1 MSEEM
6 AVRQAAAVSGRDEEA
21 VLLLERVH
29 YRHDPRWLL
38 PVSPRLCL
46 ACALELLPER
56 GVSLVRK
63 KYVLSCFRDAL
74 VRHASL
80 VTQLVAQD
88 QRVCIHFINILFGLL
103 CNVEDGNVTDLC
115 IEVLIQLVTQLK
127 QEQTVHC
134 LLDECHRELCSM
146 PSMQGSPATLTLLG
160 KLVDTIPALADKL
173 VMEHGGLM
181 KHLLRGLVYPNEGVQ
196 ASVCYLYGKL
206 YSSPM
211 AAEMLSGH
219 FREKLCPLF
228 LSTLEGA
235 QTKELQINCL
245 GLLRQLLKYDL
256 FVSMI
261 MNKSALAETAQSV
274 EGPPGE
280 TSLPLV
286 LKKFL
291 LSRDETLQVA
301 SAHCITAVLVHSPV
315 KHAPAFIHADIPE
328 FLFEHLSSSSEVLIW
343 SIYNCL
349 ILLAEEPLFFSK
361 CHTVYGIEAV
371 VRSLQGS
378 LKLTNTEL
386 HKQGLLLFAEILTR
400 QPEEIRLFT
409 SSAMCGDAGR
419 ALQEAV
425 SSPVLEVAAEAV
437 KAASAFLRKDHQSAP
452 PVQYRALRALLEAML
467 SRCWEFSQTPLNR
480 RSLGNRDSEKA
491 ILRRGKFLLSTLE
504 GFRNAC
510 RLAVEF
516 QGEPIAQ
523 ENPFT
528 APSAEKEDTLEDFSE
543 FLLSACDSL
552 CIPMVMR
559 HLEQATHPALMEVFL
574 SILHSL
580 FIIVPHM
587 KKKFSKKLAASSFIR
602 LTLEL
607 KARFC
612 NGSSHSALNQVC
624 SSFLYCMCLN
634 LLSAP
639 EKTRSLSQEELSA
652 VSELLQHGLP
662 QISSRSPESVAFLS
676 DRQYV
681 EGTARQRQYCILLL
695 FYLAYIH
702 EDRFVSEAEL
712 FVALQGFLLSLQDQG
727 EHPPPVVFRASIYL
741 IAICQDKDSALDEAV
756 VSAIRKFLE
765 GISDLHLV
773 YTHHPLLLRFFL
785 LYPELMSRF
794 GHRILELWFFW
805 EESSYEELDDVS
817 SAGLPTLPAS
827 LAALFQMLR
836 SSPSI
841 LLILL
846 DLVYSSPVDTARKVL
861 MILRTF
867 LRRNE
872 DVQVDG
878 LIRGHFLLIL
888 QHLLVEH
895 GASPSG
901 ASGNLPLLL
910 SLLSL
915 VQLRNKSE
923 QELDSMAMKLLH
935 QAAAVL
941 LSTTALIELLE
952 KMLALTWTEMG
963 SPTWAE
969 ASSPRTAL
977 LCSAWLLTD
986 SFSAQQHSGSLQVHQ
1001 TLSVELD
1008 QLLKAL
1014 SFPKKKPALLSAAIL
1029 RFLRTALQQNF
1040 SSALVALAP
1049 SGSQPLPAPEDNILA
1064 PLGTSQVLALVIG
1077 LQNLLVQ
1084 KDPLLSQG
1092 CVGCLEALLD
1102 YVYARSP
1109 DLALHMASQPWNRF
1123 LLFTLL
1129 DAGENSFLR
1138 SEILR
1143 LMTLFVRYNSSSV
1156 LSHEEVGHVLQVA
1169 ALADLS
1175 TLSNTTRRALRD
1187 FFLQVQSMGLL
1198 INHSTTQT
1206 LQASLE
1212 GLSLSAF
1219 SDHPLPQDML
1229 YPFLHLGALAWAR
1242 LPKL

>member
-1 MSEEM
+1 MTRAGCCPCPHGS
-6 AVRQAAAVSGRDEEA
+6 AWPA
-21 VLLLERVH
+21 
-29 YRHDPRWLL
+29 RWSCW
-38 PVSPRLCL
+38 PGAR
-46 ACALELLPER
+46 R
-56 GVSLVRK
+56 VSLVRK

-181 KHLLRGLVYPNEGVQ
+181 EHLLRGLVYPNEGVQ

-291 LSRDETLQVA
+291 LSRDEILQVA

-328 FLFEHLSSSSEVLIW
+328 FLFEHLSSSNEVLIW

-467 SRCWEFSQTPLNR
+467 SRCSEFSQTPLNR

-805 EESSYEELDDVS
+805 EESSYEELDDVP

-977 LCSAWLLTD
+977 LCSAWLLTA

-1014 SFPKKKPALLSAAIL
+1014 SFPKKKPALLSVAIL

-1109 DLALHMASQPWNRF
+1109 DLALHVASQPWNRF